1 MNVTDE
7 VLLRATISLADQ
19 ISSYLYKTNRVL
31 KAIELSKEQLFLL
44 DHKLLKNAEKELVV
58 IPKLKA
64 YTDIFLGY
72 SCTNQSRLAIDYGRK
87 LLDLTRQNNLR
98 EVEGAVSFAL
108 AKQYASDRHLNEA
121 KELCL
126 KALSIATETGR
137 KENESDCYAM
147 LQVIFI
153 HFGELFT
160 AKEYGEKA
168 IAIAQKIGKK
178 TRTEFMCYDLLG
190 EMSRVNGEYV
200 KAKEYKEKALE
211 IVQEIGDRK
220 LEATCYASIANILL
234 SRNDHEY
241 VKAKEFQEKALA
253 IAQEIGDK
261 ETEAECYVLLGTL
274 FPIRGVPGKDIVK
287 AKHYLERALVLRR
300 ETGDMKG
307 EARVHMYISEIC
319 LLEGNFPEA
328 KLHCLACIK
337 QGELF
342 RSFLNGDDQ
351 IAYFDSIRSV
361 FQFISYML
369 CFSGNPHEGLYT
381 EEIGRARAL
390 EDLMS
395 AQYSI
400 ENEISVSPETWVGI
414 EKIMKKES
422 NCVCLYI
429 SYFKHIIT
437 LFVVKADNQVIAKHV
452 DITDYFAGKGSESRV
467 DDVYFCSDIDKK
479 VRCLAP
485 ELCEDRSWFPSN
497 VQQE

>member
-1 MNVTDE
+1 MNVTEE

-19 ISSYLYKTNRVL
+19 ISSYLYETNRVL

-44 DHKLLKNAEKELVV
+44 DHKSLKNAEKELVV

-64 YTDIFLGY
+64 YAYILLGY
-72 SCTNQSRLAIDYGRK
+72 SYTHQTRLAIDYGRK
-87 LLDLTRQNNLR
+87 LLDFTRQKNLR
-98 EVEGAVSFAL
+98 EVEGAVSLAL
-108 AKQYASDRHLNEA
+108 AKQYADGRHVNEA

-137 KENESDCYAM
+137 KGNESDCYAM
-147 LQVIFI
+147 LLVIFMR
-153 HFGELFT
+153 FGENLT
-160 AKEYGEKA
+160 AKEYCEKA

-178 TRTEFMCYDLLG
+178 TRTEFTCYDLLAKI
-190 EMSRVNGEYV
+190 SRVNGEYV
-200 KAKEYKEKALE
+200 KAKEYKEKTLE
-211 IVQEIGDRK
+211 IAQEIGDRK
-220 LEATCYASIANILL
+220 LEATCYASIAGILL
-234 SRNDHEY
+234 AGNDHEC

-274 FPIRGVPGKDIVK
+274 FPIREVPGKDIVK

-300 ETGDMKG
+300 ETGNMKG
-307 EARVHMYISEIC
+307 EATVHMHISGIC

-351 IAYFDSIRSV
+351 IAYFDSISIV
-361 FQFISYML
+361 FQFISYIL
-369 CFSGNPHEGLYT
+369 CLSGNPHEGLYT

-395 AQYSI
+395 A
-400 ENEISVSPETWVGI
+400 
-414 EKIMKKES
+414 
-422 NCVCLYI
+422 
-429 SYFKHIIT
+429 
-437 LFVVKADNQVIAKHV
+437 
-452 DITDYFAGKGSESRV
+452 
-467 DDVYFCSDIDKK
+467 
-479 VRCLAP
+479 
-485 ELCEDRSWFPSN
+485 
-497 VQQE
+497 